1 MRGLFVLLL
10 EKPEFIM
17 RTAIVTG
24 ANRGIGRGI
33 AKQLV
38 LRGYRV
44 ILTSR
49 DECTGKQSC
58 DEIKGEIGTQMPGE
72 LVYHQLDVIDYAS
85 IQRLHDFVVSEFE
98 VADILVNNA
107 AVLLDP
113 YGRILQTPLDIYRA
127 TIETNVYGPL
137 ALSQMFIPGML
148 ERNYGRVVNV
158 SSGAG
163 QVENMVNDMT
173 AYRLSKIALN
183 GLTRMLA
190 NAVEGTNVLVNA
202 GCPGWVRTDMG
213 SPEAPRSVE
222 EGAEGIVWL
231 ATLPDGGPHG
241 GFFRDEQQIPW

>member
-1 MRGLFVLLL
+1 L
-10 EKPEFIM
+10 EALV

-24 ANRGIGRGI
+24 ANRGVGRGI

-38 LRGYRV
+38 LLGYRV

-49 DECTGKQSC
+49 DELKGKQTIN
-58 DEIKGEIGTQMPGE
+58 ELKQEIGAKMPGDFI
-72 LVYHQLDVIDYAS
+72 YHQLDVTNCES
-85 IQRLHDFVVSEFE
+85 IKRLRDFVVSEYAA
-98 VADILVNNA
+98 ADVLVNNA
-107 AVLLDP
+107 AVLLDQ
-113 YGRILQTPLDIYRA
+113 YGRVLQTPLDIYRI
-127 TIETNVYGPL
+127 TTETNVYGPL
-137 ALSQMFIPGML
+137 MLCQMFIPMML

-163 QVENMVNDMT
+163 QVENMTNDMT

-183 GLTRMLA
+183 GLTLMLA
-190 NAVEGTNVLVNA
+190 NSVEGTNVLVNA

-213 SPEAPRSVE
+213 SPDAPRSVE

-241 GFFRDEQQIPW
+241 GFFRDKQPISW